1 MKLRE
6 VEESAKKYHESVSSR
21 NESNMEVLE
30 GRIVELE
37 EELKM
42 KDEILNELE
51 ENVKEAYNLK
61 FELS

>member
-1 MKLRE
+1 
-6 VEESAKKYHESVSSR
+6 
-21 NESNMEVLE
+21 MEVLE

-37 EELKM
+37 EELNM
-42 KDEILNELE
+42 KDELLNEME